1 MLYKL
6 FVFKKNL
13 KIYFLCFWL
22 IDWLF
27 LFCLMFNL
35 YDFYMVIGN
44 LNIWDGKIIM
54 EN

>member
-6 FVFKKNL
+6 FGFKKKIKNL
-13 KIYFLCFWL
+13 FFVFL

-44 LNIWDGKIIM
+44 LNIRDGKLII